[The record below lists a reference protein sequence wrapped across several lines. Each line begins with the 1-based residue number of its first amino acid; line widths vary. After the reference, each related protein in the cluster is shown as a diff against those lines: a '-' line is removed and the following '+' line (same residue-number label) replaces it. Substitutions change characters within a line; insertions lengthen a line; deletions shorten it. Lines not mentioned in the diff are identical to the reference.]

1 MCSFVTGKPLIML
14 RFPLI
19 IKSTDWPTIIQIDKG
34 NPNLSIH
41 NYIVGVQKMISSHA
55 PLRKTRKRELKFQ
68 SKPWITSGLQKS
80 IMIKSKLFG
89 KFIKSTNSVIKEKLY
104 SDYKVIEISS
114 SWWLKKK
121 MEAQV
126 DQHAQYSC
134 RNCLLFYGIKEE
146 KGEDTDSIIIN
157 TSRKRWI

>member
-41 NYIVGVQKMISSHA
+41 NYIVGVQKMISNHA

-68 SKPWITSGLQKS
+68 SKP
-80 IMIKSKLFG
+80 
-89 KFIKSTNSVIKEKLY
+89 
-104 SDYKVIEISS
+104 
-114 SWWLKKK
+114 
-121 MEAQV
+121 
-126 DQHAQYSC
+126 
-134 RNCLLFYGIKEE
+134 
-146 KGEDTDSIIIN
+146 
-157 TSRKRWI
+157 